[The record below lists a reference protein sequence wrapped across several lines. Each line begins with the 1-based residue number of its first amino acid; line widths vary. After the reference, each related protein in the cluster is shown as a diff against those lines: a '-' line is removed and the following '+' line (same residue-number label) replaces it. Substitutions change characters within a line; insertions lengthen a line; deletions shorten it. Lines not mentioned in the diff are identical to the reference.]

1 MYSPKLKKAVGQPVG
16 PAGATMDGNSSAKDT
31 NKVSEPP
38 AKKEKQ
44 PSELLEV
51 TTLDFRRRMLLSFPP
66 TALALLSKSRC
77 LVGGG
82 GGSAKTGVP
91 NRVCA

>member
-1 MYSPKLKKAVGQPVG
+1 MAEK
-16 PAGATMDGNSSAKDT
+16 DGNSPGVKKNSD
-31 NKVSEPP
+31 PP

-44 PSELLEV
+44 PSEMLEV
-51 TTLDFRRRMLLSFPP
+51 STLDFRRRMLLSFPP

-91 NRVCA
+91 NRVCCQKLVS